1 MKKRE
6 LIKQHLSLLNIN
18 ELLRYR
24 LLLCT
29 GEPNE
34 DLELDVRDL
43 FKYPSR
49 LETSYVD
56 NWQKDVLK
64 SLFRNIEGEFAT
76 SGEIDEKISVLL
88 SKRVFSEKDNRTLS
102 MFESFLASMQ
112 SSNVVMIHSGLH
124 RKLDKL
130 KF

>member
-6 LIKQHLSLLNIN
+6 LIKQHLSSLNIN

-24 LLLCT
+24 LLLCS
-29 GEPNE
+29 GEQNE
-34 DLELDVRDL
+34 DLELDISDL
-43 FKYPSR
+43 FKYPAR

-64 SLFRNIEGEFAT
+64 FLFRYLEEEFE
-76 SGEIDEKISVLL
+76 SPRQLDEKIADVL
-88 SKRVFSEKDNRTLS
+88 SKKMFSEKDNRTLN

-112 SSNVVMIHSGLH
+112 SSNVVMIHSSLH

-130 KF
+130 NF

>member
-6 LIKQHLSLLNIN
+6 LIKQHLSSLNIN

-24 LLLCT
+24 LLLCS
-29 GEPNE
+29 GEQNE
-34 DLELDVRDL
+34 DLELDISDL
-43 FKYPSR
+43 FKYPAR

-64 SLFRNIEGEFAT
+64 FLFRYLEYEFE
-76 SGEIDEKISVLL
+76 SPRQLDEKIADVL
-88 SKRVFSEKDNRTLS
+88 SKKMFSEKDNRTLN

-112 SSNVVMIHSGLH
+112 SSNVVMIHSSLH

-130 KF
+130 NF

>member
-6 LIKQHLSLLNIN
+6 LIKQHLSSLNIN

-24 LLLCT
+24 LLLCS
-29 GEPNE
+29 GEQNE
-34 DLELDVRDL
+34 DLELDISDL
-43 FKYPSR
+43 FKYPAR

-64 SLFRNIEGEFAT
+64 FLFRYLEDEFE
-76 SGEIDEKISVLL
+76 SPRQLDEKIADVL
-88 SKRVFSEKDNRTLS
+88 SKKMFSEKDNRTLN

-112 SSNVVMIHSGLH
+112 SSNVVMIHSSLH

-130 KF
+130 NF

>member
-6 LIKQHLSLLNIN
+6 LIKQHLFSLNVN

-24 LLLCT
+24 LLLCS

-34 DLELDVRDL
+34 DLELDISDL
-43 FKYPSR
+43 FKYPAR

-64 SLFRNIEGEFAT
+64 SLFRYLEGEFE
-76 SGEIDEKISVLL
+76 SFHQLDEKIGDVL
-88 SKRVFSEKDNRTLS
+88 SKQIFTEKDNRTLN
-102 MFESFLASMQ
+102 MFESFLVSMQ
-112 SSNVVMIHSGLH
+112 SSNVVMIHSSLH

-130 KF
+130 NF

>member
-6 LIKQHLSLLNIN
+6 LIKQHLSSLNIN

-24 LLLCT
+24 LLLCS
-29 GEPNE
+29 GEQNE
-34 DLELDVRDL
+34 DLELDISDL
-43 FKYPSR
+43 FKYPAR

-64 SLFRNIEGEFAT
+64 FLFRYLEDEFE
-76 SGEIDEKISVLL
+76 SPRQLDEKIADVL
-88 SKRVFSEKDNRTLS
+88 SKKMFSEKDNRTLN

-112 SSNVVMIHSGLH
+112 SSNVVMIHSSLH
-124 RKLDKL
+124 RKLNKL
-130 KF
+130 NF